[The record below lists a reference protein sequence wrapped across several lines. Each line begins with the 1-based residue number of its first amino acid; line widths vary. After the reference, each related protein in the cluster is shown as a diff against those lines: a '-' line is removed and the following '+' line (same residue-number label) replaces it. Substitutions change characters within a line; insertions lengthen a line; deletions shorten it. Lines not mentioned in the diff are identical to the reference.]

1 MQDTDQPVAQRP
13 ERLVVAGATG
23 PVGVIAAPRPWGGGQ
38 SCEGPQLAGIHQPLI
53 ARRPRNHRSAK
64 PRGAGDRRGAGKRL
78 AALSGGVAVRVVAEL
93 SQHTRP
99 KHHAKPGQA
108 LDDPRVP
115 MDGESE
121 GELMLEGGDLHV
133 EAAEHGDQGATTS
146 R

>member
-1 MQDTDQPVAQRP
+1 VSSQTVPHIQRDRPHSGLGAVEADEPRSPAAARISLASPDQQQLSDGVQAP
-13 ERLVVAGATG
+13 GARI
-23 PVGVIAAPRPWGGGQ
+23 GV
-38 SCEGPQLAGIHQPLI
+38 
-53 ARRPRNHRSAK
+53 
-64 PRGAGDRRGAGKRL
+64 
-78 AALSGGVAVRVVAEL
+78 SGGIAVRVVAEL

-121 GELMLEGGDLHV
+121 GELLLEGGDLHV
-133 EAAEHGDQGATTS
+133 EAAEHSDQGAPTTS